1 MVIKALILATGIA
14 AILAIA
20 IGPTMLMSSAYA
32 DPAPKEDP
40 SCSDPKFAD
49 RDSCPGNSEEAEG
62 NDRDDNCIARNK
74 GQSSPDCD
82 DGTVNPPND

>member
-1 MVIKALILATGIA
+1 MAIKALILATGIV

-20 IGPTMLMSSAYA
+20 ISPYMSTVFA

-49 RDSCPGNSEEAEG
+49 RDSCPGASEDASG
-62 NDRDDNCIARNK
+62 GDRDDECTARNR
-74 GQSSPDCD
+74 GQSSDDCND
-82 DGTVNPPND
+82 AIVNPPN